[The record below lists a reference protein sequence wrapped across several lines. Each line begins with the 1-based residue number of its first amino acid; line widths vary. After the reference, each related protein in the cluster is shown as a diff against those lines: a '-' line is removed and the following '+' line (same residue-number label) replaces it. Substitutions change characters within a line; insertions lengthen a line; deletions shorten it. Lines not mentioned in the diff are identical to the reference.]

1 MARLVRPPSLPSPLE
16 GILNLAGRLVPVLRL
31 DRLLQLPP
39 QPPGM
44 YSMLIVLK
52 GASTGSLAMLVD
64 RVSEV
69 LAVPASALLP
79 VGKEDSFNACVEA
92 VVSVRGQTI
101 HLLSPA
107 RILLEKER
115 QTLSEFQTIA
125 QQRLQDWEPQDL

>member
-1 MARLVRPPSLPSPLE
+1 
-16 GILNLAGRLVPVLRL
+16 
-31 DRLLQLPP
+31 
-39 QPPGM
+39 
-44 YSMLIVLK
+44 LIVLK
-52 GASTGSLAMLVD
+52 GASTGPLAMLVD